1 MASLTLLRGEEE
13 GEAFA
18 LNAAE
23 IVIGREEGC
32 AVRIEGLGLSRR
44 HCAISRAGE
53 RYLLRDLNSENGT
66 WVNGVRIT
74 EKELRDG
81 DQVGLGVQA
90 SLRFRNEAQTAATGT
105 SVPPPTKIATEV
117 LQSDAQPTTANETE
131 EEPGKSRASRW
142 LLILALVGLA
152 ILIGMMIEFSL
163 RS

>member
-23 IVIGREEGC
+23 VVIGREEGC
-32 AVRIEGLGLSRR
+32 AIRIEGLGLSRR

-74 EKELRDG
+74 EQELRDG

-90 SLRFRNEAQTAATGT
+90 SLRFRNEAQAAAGPAP
-105 SVPPPTKIATEV
+105 VPTPTPAEISPSDGRPATTEG
-117 LQSDAQPTTANETE
+117 TE
-131 EEPGKSRASRW
+131 EGPGKLRASRW

-152 ILIGMMIEFSL
+152 ILIGMMIEFCLTS
-163 RS
+163 